1 MSRLRIVLSALTGV
15 VIFAAGSSIL
25 QADDWPQWGRR
36 SDRNMVSDEN
46 NLPDTFAPG
55 GTKKDDSGEYK
66 ADIASARNVKWAVK
80 LGSQTYGNPTVAGG
94 KVFIGTNDNSLQDQ
108 RLEKTNGGI
117 VMCLDEATG
126 NLLWQLIIP
135 RFRTNKK
142 QFNFDDLNIGVC
154 SSPTVQDNRVYL
166 VTNRGEVLCL
176 DVNGQA
182 NGNDGPY
189 QDEGRYIAGPNRPPV
204 PLRSEDGDIIWC
216 YDMISEVPS
225 WPQDASNCSVLLYG
239 DLVYVCTSNG
249 VDRSHDNVPYPES
262 PSLIA
267 LDKNTGCLAAKD
279 GENIGKR
286 LFHGQWSSPAMGIVN
301 GKPQVFYG
309 GGDGVCY
316 AFEPPRVW
324 SAQGEVVLLRKIWS
338 CDCNP
343 PDYKFRNGKP
353 IPYQKKHNSFNN
365 DTKGEG
371 PSEIISTPVFYNNRV
386 YVAVGQDPQHG
397 RGKGALTCIDAT
409 RQGDITETGKL
420 WTCKLVDR
428 SLSTVSIADGLVYI
442 ADYSGNLHC
451 LDADTGERYWVH
463 ETNSP
468 VWSSTLVADGK
479 IYLGTENRD
488 LWVLKTGK
496 EKKILAQIRLRE
508 KMYNTPVVA
517 NGILY
522 VATQQYLYAIQSP
535 H

>member
-1 MSRLRIVLSALTGV
+1 
-15 VIFAAGSSIL
+15 
-25 QADDWPQWGRR
+25 
-36 SDRNMVSDEN
+36 
-46 NLPDTFAPG
+46 
-55 GTKKDDSGEYK
+55 
-66 ADIASARNVKWAVK
+66 
-80 LGSQTYGNPTVAGG
+80 
-94 KVFIGTNDNSLQDQ
+94 
-108 RLEKTNGGI
+108 
-117 VMCLDEATG
+117 
-126 NLLWQLIIP
+126 
-135 RFRTNKK
+135 
-142 QFNFDDLNIGVC
+142 
-154 SSPTVQDNRVYL
+154 
-166 VTNRGEVLCL
+166 
-176 DVNGQA
+176 
-182 NGNDGPY
+182 
-189 QDEGRYIAGPNRPPV
+189 
-204 PLRSEDGDIIWC
+204 
-216 YDMISEVPS
+216 
-225 WPQDASNCSVLLYG
+225 VLLYG

-286 LFHGQWSSPAMGIVN
+286 LFHGQWSSPAMGMVN
-301 GKPQVFYG
+301 GKPQVFFG

-316 AFEPPRVW
+316 AFEPPRAW
-324 SAQGEVVLLRKIWS
+324 STQGEVALLRKIWS

-353 IPYQKKHNSFNN
+353 IPYQKKHNSFNS
-365 DTKGEG
+365 DTRGEG

-397 RGKGALTCIDAT
+397 RGEGALTCIDAT
-409 RQGDITETGKL
+409 RQDDITETGRL

-468 VWSSTLVADGK
+468 IWSSTLVADGK

-517 NGILY
+517 NGVLY